1 MTYSLDDITII
12 PAVISEISSR
22 TECNVFNEDGML
34 PLFTAPMS
42 SLMNSTNWETFNGQK
57 INSIIPRNI
66 EFSIR
71 KELMNQTFIALSL
84 KEFQELIETY
94 EVQENTVVYWCVD
107 IANGHMSKLI
117 NLCSQCKDK
126 FGGQVIL
133 MTGNIANP
141 DTYFEYAKAGIDFVR
156 CSIGSG
162 SACITSANSGCHM
175 PMASLIQRCSENKW
189 KVQEAIKY
197 ANDLKINCPYKSIPY
212 IIADGGFD
220 TMDKIIKALALGA
233 DYVMLG
239 KILSQTTAAC
249 GVQVKGER
257 VYYGMSTKRAQV
269 EMNTGGMKTS
279 EGIELR
285 VPILGTLEQWVK
297 NFIHYLQTAMSYT
310 NSKTLDDFKNSK
322 TEIMSPSAYKNY
334 YK

>member
-1 MTYSLDDITII
+1 MTYGLDDITII
-12 PAVISEISSR
+12 PAVTSDISSR
-22 TECNVFNEDGML
+22 SECNVYNDDDML
-34 PLFTAPMS
+34 PLITAPMS
-42 SLMNSTNWETFNGQK
+42 SLMNDTNWKTFRGQK
-57 INSIIPRNI
+57 INTIIPRNI
-66 EFSIR
+66 DFEIR
-71 KELMNQTFIALSL
+71 KQLMYETFIAISL
-84 KEFQELIETY
+84 VEFQELIDTY
-94 EVQENTVVYWCVD
+94 IPNDQVAYWCVD
-107 IANGHMSKLI
+107 IANGHMTKLL

-126 FGGQVIL
+126 FGGTVIL

-141 DTYFEYAKAGIDFVR
+141 DTYLEYAKAGIDFVR

-175 PMASLIQRCSENKW
+175 PMASLIKRCVDNKW
-189 KVQEAIKY
+189 VVQQALEY
-197 ANDLKINCPYKSIPY
+197 ADACHIPCIYKSIPY

-220 TMDKIIKALALGA
+220 SMDKIIKALALGA

-249 GVQVKGER
+249 GVQVQGER

-269 EMNTGGMKTS
+269 EMKTGVMKTS
-279 EGIELR
+279 EGVEFR
-285 VPILGTLEQWVK
+285 VPITGTLEQWTK

-310 NSKTLDDFKNSK
+310 NSKTLVDFKNSK
-322 TEIMSPSAYKNY
+322 TEIMSHSAYKNY